1 MAKYTIECEQFLG
14 FSHCGPITTTRRGT
28 IELTDEEVAT
38 LVQLIREKNT
48 TDVGK
53 LGLKDTHPDLYGK
66 LDDAYGNLA
75 RHAEYM
81 HWLWDGYENGYYEY
95 DEKELM
101 HYCESKYQKNLDCHI
116 KNMLCLFRKLF
127 RLIFLNRTK
136 SKRFLYYK
144 CGFSFEYDEKDYLDA
159 KGEVNQEVLACDKSE
174 AFCEWLDGYV
184 RSLSDDDAA
193 DFFSEHMD
201 ADIDVCDVEYSVDIP
216 EEIVQMA
223 KG

>member
-1 MAKYTIECEQFLG
+1 MEKPESCCYTYITSPHSFFLLYLCTIKLQNFRIMAKYTIECEQFLG

-75 RHAEYM
+75 CYAEYM

-95 DEKELM
+95 DETELM
-101 HYCESKYQKNLDCHI
+101 HYCES
-116 KNMLCLFRKLF
+116 
-127 RLIFLNRTK
+127 
-136 SKRFLYYK
+136 K

-216 EEIVQMA
+216 DEIVQMA